1 MFTSVALKRAYYEFN
16 EFPVRSSL
24 FMWQNN
30 SFKTA
35 HCTLPR
41 IYRIPLSKHVLC
53 QQVWSSKAEPLY
65 LKVEIMTKIIFCNFI
80 FYFKFKK
87 MFSHPKCW
95 DALVSEHLGA
105 NLKYY
110 FLYCFFFL
118 YFDPTYCWKFKKI
131 NSLVIKLKCY
141 CYGEIF
147 VNVIKSI

>member
-65 LKVEIMTKIIFCNFI
+65 LKVEIMLKRICLLKILFFILNF
-80 FYFKFKK
+80 KR
-87 MFSHPKCW
+87 C
-95 DALVSEHLGA
+95 
-105 NLKYY
+105 
-110 FLYCFFFL
+110 FLTPSVEMPLSVNILARTWNISCFFL